1 MFLRAEHL
9 FALKS
14 LGVLGEVTSERI
26 SSFTEQL
33 LEIIILY
40 YFSKAEKR
48 LKGLKLFLNISTEKA
63 MVNLTAKTVWF
74 FALEQN
80 VYHV

>member
-1 MFLRAEHL
+1 MRF
-9 FALKS
+9 FPILK
-14 LGVLGEVTSERI
+14 ESEKPEF
-26 SSFTEQL
+26 SKL
-33 LEIIILY
+33 ILH

-48 LKGLKLFLNISTEKA
+48 LKGLKLFLNMSTEKA